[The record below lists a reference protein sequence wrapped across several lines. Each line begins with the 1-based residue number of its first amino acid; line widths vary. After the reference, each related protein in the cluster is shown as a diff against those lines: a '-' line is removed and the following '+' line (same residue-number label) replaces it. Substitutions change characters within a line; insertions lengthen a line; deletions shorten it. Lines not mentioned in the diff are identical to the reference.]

1 MPFLTP
7 HDRTQLLESLRPPAS
22 YRLHTAIATTY
33 SVDLM
38 AMMVA
43 PVGFTLFDIDP
54 NAEDFAKQ
62 DPLEIVEAIRRH
74 ANQIV
79 LFHEAGRIAVPRQ
92 HRPLFAYLEDRLIAV
107 QAPKANR
114 RFIPRSGS
122 FGSPTMPVMCFT
134 DSCA

>member
-7 HDRTQLLESLRPPAS
+7 PDRTRLLESLPPPAG

-62 DPLEIVEAIRRH
+62 APLEIVEAIRRH

-92 HRPLFAYLEDRLIAV
+92 HRQLFAYLEDRLIAV

-114 RFIPRSGS
+114 S
-122 FGSPTMPVMCFT
+122 FHPKVWVIR
-134 DSCA
+134 